1 MIGPLLISRAIDQL
15 NVGKHG
21 AAPVFTAFAGL
32 AIGWVL
38 LRFVAG
44 VTPYLREAIFTP
56 VSQMALARSA
66 METFGHALSLSLN
79 FHQGKQ
85 TGGLAAADRS
95 RRAVDR
101 LSAAQR
107 GVQPGADSARADD
120 GGLCADQPLQLAP
133 GPWSPS

>member
-1 MIGPLLISRAIDQL
+1 MADLVRLVLRSKAKGLKSRLGVALFLVLLGKWTGVIGPLLISRAIDQL

-79 FHQGKQ
+79 FPPGQ
-85 TGGLAAADRS
+85 ADR
-95 RRAVDR
+95 RVW
-101 LSAAQR
+101 R
-107 GVQPGADSARADD
+107 G
-120 GGLCADQPLQLAP
+120 
-133 GPWSPS
+133 